1 MCSFSVSVALDRSIG
16 SGPARFPLQVRA
28 GAASWGELTGIAR
41 QLDAERFLLVSEPG
55 VPAAHADRVLHHL
68 GAAAPTR
75 MVRAC
80 DAIAFGADDIPPDAV
95 IVALGGT
102 SVLDAA
108 VRPAAHTRR
117 GPLLLPTTL
126 PAVLDTA
133 LSLVGPAG
141 PRRVPVLVRA
151 QLEFLDTLAPNA
163 VRPGLYAL
171 VRNVLSVCPAAY
183 DQVGARLR
191 PDGRYDTGE
200 LASFIALCADVR
212 AALTCYDPLE
222 DGPAGVLRYGHAV
235 ADALRAL
242 GVGALRYGDAVAQGL
257 LVAARCARRMG
268 LLDASGEAAHQELL
282 ERWGAPGLL
291 PAPVTA
297 RDVLRA
303 LRHAANGSEDHTVAM
318 VLLDALGEPHVT
330 AGRTVT
336 PVGEDVLR
344 AALGGAAT
352 DHVVAPP
359 RRPGSGRET
368 GRDTVGTGASCA
380 RGTGRQ
386 NVVEDVSFR
395 PRPGSRIL

>member
-1 MCSFSVSVALDRSIG
+1 MCPFSASVALDRSIC
-16 SGPARFPLQVRA
+16 SGPARFPLQVRD
-28 GAASWGELTGIAR
+28 GSASWGELTDIAR
-41 QLDAERFLLVSEPG
+41 QLDADRFLVMSDRG
-55 VPAAHADRVLHHL
+55 VPAAHVDRVLHHL
-68 GAAAPTR
+68 GAAAPAQL
-75 MVRAC
+75 VWAS
-80 DAIAFGADDIPPDAV
+80 GPDDISPDAV

-108 VRPAAHTRR
+108 ARPAAHTRR
-117 GPLLLPTTL
+117 GPFLLPTTL

-133 LSLVGPAG
+133 LSLVGPDG

-183 DQVGARLR
+183 DQVSARLR
-191 PDGRYDTGE
+191 PDGRYGRSE

-222 DGPAGVLRYGHAV
+222 DGPAGVFRYGHVV

-268 LLDASGEAAHQELL
+268 LLDAAGEAAHRELL
-282 ERWGAPGLL
+282 GRWGAPDLL
-291 PAPVTA
+291 SAPVTA
-297 RDVLRA
+297 QDVLRA
-303 LRHAANGSEDHTVAM
+303 LYAANDSTVGM
-318 VLLDALGEPHVT
+318 VLLDALGEPHVS
-330 AGRTVT
+330 GGHTVT

-344 AALGGAAT
+344 AALGGAT
-352 DHVVAPP
+352 DGLVGRP
-359 RRPGSGRET
+359 RRPGS

-380 RGTGRQ
+380 RGTGRP
-386 NVVEDVSFR
+386 NVVEDVPIR